1 MCQSR
6 RRPASTT
13 GAGHAQRGSGAA
25 ADTFSFAAAAWGSGV
40 WPDNETEIDLLGF
53 EYLVD
58 SLEVVLSEPR
68 LLPVTVGV
76 MGDWGSGKS
85 SLMSMTARRLDRR
98 DGYIVVPFSPW
109 RYEGHDDVKT
119 ALMANVLE
127 RLVARA
133 HDDPSRWQRVKELL
147 PPLALDLRSLARAAP
162 ALGAAGAVALGAPPE
177 TGTLAG
183 TAAAEMLAT
192 TFDEAARDETDGQPP
207 RPVSAS
213 GFRGHFKALL
223 DELDDVEAIV
233 VVVDDLDR
241 CLPETIVST
250 LETIKLFLH
259 VPRTAYV
266 LAAHPLIVEAAVAA
280 RYAGNRDGDANL
292 GRDYLE
298 KIVQVTITV
307 PPLAEP
313 EVESYINLLF
323 AELSLDGDAF
333 AAVRAEANARRVRE
347 QLAVAMDYAAAQRA
361 LDGNV
366 PNELQRSFEL
376 ANRIAP
382 VLARGLRGN
391 PRQIKRFLNAL
402 ILRLKTAERRGVTL
416 DPAVLAKL
424 MVLEL
429 SLPDFERVFR
439 WQLAQ
444 DGQPVELAQAETVAR
459 GGPAPDGTEESTMTW
474 ANTPE
479 IAAWLRLEPPLARVP
494 LGRYFFFAR
503 DRLSPAAPAAR
514 LPAAL
519 QELLG
524 DLQDTVAVR
533 RRAAAQRATDVGT
546 EQLAPLVAALADR
559 AVRDPRGAA
568 MRSLLEIVAS
578 RPEFS
583 AQLAD
588 ALRRIPPAGVP
599 PSLPPA
605 LTVALRPIPAE
616 IGAVLTEWHGGGSRR
631 LRAAVEEARK
641 ER

>member
-1 MCQSR
+1 M
-6 RRPASTT
+6 
-13 GAGHAQRGSGAA
+13 
-25 ADTFSFAAAAWGSGV
+25 

-85 SLMSMTARRLDRR
+85 SLMSMTARRLQRR
-98 DGYIVVPFSPW
+98 DGYVVVPFSPW
-109 RYEGHDDVKT
+109 RYEGHDNVKT

-133 HDDPSRWQRVKELL
+133 HNDPGRWDRVKTLL
-147 PPLALDLRSLARAAP
+147 PDLALDLRALARTAP
-162 ALGAAGAVALGAPPE
+162 AVGAVGALAAGAPPE
-177 TGTLAG
+177 TGTLVG
-183 TAAAEMLAT
+183 TAAGELLANAL
-192 TFDEAARDETDGQPP
+192 DEAAGDNHDGAAP
-207 RPVSAS
+207 RPVTAS

-223 DELDDVEAIV
+223 DELDDVEAVI

-241 CLPETIVST
+241 CLPETIVSI

-280 RYAGNRDGDANL
+280 RYAGNREGDANL

-323 AELSLDGDAF
+323 AELHLEHDRF
-333 AAVRAEANARRVRE
+333 QAVKRVADERRARE
-347 QLAVAMDYAAAQRA
+347 QLAVAMDYAAAEQA
-361 LDGNV
+361 LGAGNV
-366 PNELQRSFEL
+366 PAELQRSFEL

-391 PRQIKRFLNAL
+391 PRQVKRFLNSL

-444 DGQPVELAQAETVAR
+444 DGQPEELAQAEAIAR
-459 GGPAPDGTEESTMTW
+459 GGRAPTSTDDSTVTW

-479 IAAWLRLEPPLARVP
+479 IAGWLRLEPPLARVP

-524 DLQDTVAVR
+524 DLQLTVAAR
-533 RRAAAQRATDVGT
+533 RRGAVQRAAELAP
-546 EQLAPLVAALADR
+546 EQLAPLTAALAER
-559 AVRDPRGAA
+559 AVREPRGPA
-568 MRSLLEIVAS
+568 MTSMVEIVAA
-578 RPEFS
+578 RREFA

-588 ALRRIPPAGVP
+588 ALGRVPPAGVP
-599 PSLPPA
+599 AALPPSLA
-605 LTVALRPIPAE
+605 VALRPLPPE
-616 IGAVLTEWHGGGSRR
+616 IDAVLNTWRDDGPPR
-631 LRAAVEEARK
+631 LRTAVNEARGT
-641 ER
+641 

>member
-1 MCQSR
+1 M
-6 RRPASTT
+6 
-13 GAGHAQRGSGAA
+13 
-25 ADTFSFAAAAWGSGV
+25 

-58 SLEVVLSEPR
+58 SLELVLAEPR

-85 SLMSMTARRLDRR
+85 SLMSMTARRLQERER
-98 DGYIVVPFSPW
+98 YVVVPFSPW

-133 HDDPSRWQRVKELL
+133 HRNPGRWARVKELL
-147 PPLALDLRSLARAAP
+147 PPLAVDLRALARTAP
-162 ALGAAGAVALGAPPE
+162 AVGAAGALAVGAPPE

-183 TAAAEMLAT
+183 TAAAELLAA
-192 TFDEAARDETDGQPP
+192 TFDEAARDDYDGQAP

-213 GFRGHFKALL
+213 GFRGHFRALL
-223 DELDDVEAIV
+223 DELDDVEAVV

-250 LETIKLFLH
+250 LETIKLFLQ

-298 KIVQVTITV
+298 KIVQVTLTV

-323 AELSLDGDAF
+323 AELHLAPDAF
-333 AAVRAEANARRVRE
+333 AAVRDEANGRRARE

-361 LDGNV
+361 LGDDV
-366 PNELQRSFEL
+366 PDELQRSFEL

-391 PRQIKRFLNAL
+391 PRQVKRFLNAFT
-402 ILRLKTAERRGVTL
+402 LRLRTAERRGAEL

-429 SLPDFERVFR
+429 SVPDFERVFR

-444 DGQPVELAQAETVAR
+444 DGQAVELAQAEAIAR
-459 GGPAPDGTEESTMTW
+459 GGPIPDGTEEPTVTW

-479 IAAWLRLEPPLARVP
+479 IASWLRLEPPLARVP

-519 QELLG
+519 QEMLG
-524 DLQDTVAVR
+524 ELQLTVAAR
-533 RRAAAQRATDVGT
+533 RRGAVDRAAQLGA
-546 EQLAPLVAALADR
+546 EQLAPLVAALAER
-559 AVRDPRGAA
+559 AVREPRGMA
-568 MRSLLEIVAS
+568 MRSLVEIAATRLEFA
-578 RPEFS
+578 

-588 ALRRIPPAGVP
+588 ALRRVPPAGVP
-599 PSLPPA
+599 AALPPA
-605 LTVALRPIPAE
+605 LTVALRPMPPE
-616 IGAVLTEWHGGGSRR
+616 VHAVLTGWRDNGPRR
-631 LRAAVEEARK
+631 LRTAVEEARR
-641 ER
+641 EA

>member
-1 MCQSR
+1 M
-6 RRPASTT
+6 
-13 GAGHAQRGSGAA
+13 
-25 ADTFSFAAAAWGSGV
+25 

-85 SLMSMTARRLDRR
+85 SLMTMTARRLQRR

-133 HDDPSRWQRVKELL
+133 HDDPGRWERVKELL
-147 PPLALDLRSLARAAP
+147 PPLALDLRALARAAP
-162 ALGAAGAVALGAPPE
+162 AIGAVGALAAGAPPE

-183 TAAAEMLAT
+183 TAAAEMLAA
-192 TFDEAARDETDGQPP
+192 TFDQAAQDDGTDGQAP

-223 DELDDVEAIV
+223 DELDDVQAVV

-323 AELSLDGDAF
+323 AELSLNRDAF
-333 AAVRAEANARRVRE
+333 AAVRAEANERRARE
-347 QLAVAMDYAAAQRA
+347 QLAVAMDYAAAQSA
-361 LDGNV
+361 LGGDV
-366 PNELQRSFEL
+366 PDELQRSFEL

-444 DGQPVELAQAETVAR
+444 DGQPVELAQAETIAR
-459 GGPAPDGTEESTMTW
+459 GGPTPDGTEDSTVTW

-524 DLQDTVAVR
+524 DLQHAVDARRRGAVR
-533 RRAAAQRATDVGT
+533 RAAELQT
-546 EQLAPLVAALADR
+546 ELLAPLLAALAER
-559 AVRDPRGAA
+559 AVREPRGKAMKSLIEAVAA
-568 MRSLLEIVAS
+568 
-578 RPEFS
+578 RPEFA

-588 ALRRIPPAGVP
+588 ALRRVPPAGVP

-605 LTVALRPIPAE
+605 LTVALRPVPAE
-616 IGAVLTEWHGGGSRR
+616 VDAVLTEWHGGGSRR

-641 ER
+641 DR